1 MFNISRKLRIDPK
14 PERLNK
20 MGLILAFLVFV
31 SLLLVWEFLFAKE
44 LSNNESGYSEQ
55 SYSSSESDVWY
66 GDKPDAIEQQSI
78 EKQLLH
84 APDAI
89 EQKPVKEPT
98 EDKNALYRE
107 IFSQGIGVKFKLSS
121 NADRL
126 LGGSTFSA
134 DSSYK
139 DEKLAISSLLSG
151 DGVQDPLKN
160 KLLENTENKI
170 NEYLDEQV
178 MQPRS
183 AYELKVGSVI
193 PALLITSIDSDLPG
207 EILGQVREDVFDSSS
222 GKHLLVPKGTK
233 LFGKYN
239 SSIAY
244 GQERLLV
251 VWDRLIFPSGAS
263 LTLNGMPGV
272 SPSGQAGFEA
282 DVNNHYLR
290 VFGSAILMSVITS
303 GVQLSQ
309 PQESRFGT
317 GPSTQQTLAANLGQN
332 IGEVSAE
339 MTRRNLNIQP
349 TLRQKYGYRFN
360 VMVTKDIVFPGKYRS

>member
-1 MFNISRKLRIDPK
+1 MYFFSKKLRMDPK

-20 MGLILAFLVFV
+20 MGLVLSFSVFI
-31 SLLLVWEFLFAKE
+31 LLLVVWEVLFARE
-44 LSNNESGYSEQ
+44 LSSEESISSEQ
-55 SYSSSESDVWY
+55 FYSTAQVDSWY
-66 GDKPDAIEQQSI
+66 GDKPDVIDQQQKKKEPELIPSLVEQ
-78 EKQLLH
+78 K
-84 APDAI
+84 PI
-89 EQKPVKEPT
+89 EQKAEQN
-98 EDKNALYRE
+98 ELYQE
-107 IFSQGIGVKFKLSS
+107 IFSKGIGIKFKLSS
-121 NADRL
+121 NADQLWGDKMGNQESSLKNENLFNVSGGQKNDPESL
-126 LGGSTFSA
+126 L
-134 DSSYK
+134 K
-139 DEKLAISSLLSG
+139 EKLI
-151 DGVQDPLKN
+151 K
-160 KLLENTENKI
+160 NTESKI

-183 AYELKVGSVI
+183 PYELKVGSVI

-207 EILGQVREDVFDSSS
+207 EILGQVREDVFDSTS
-222 GKHLLVPKGTK
+222 GRHLLVPKGTK
-233 LFGKYN
+233 IFGKYD

-251 VWDRLIFPSGAS
+251 VWNRLIFPSGAS

-290 VFGSAILMSVITS
+290 VFGSAILMSVITA

-309 PQESRFGT
+309 PQESRFGAA
-317 GPSTQQTLAANLGQN
+317 PSTQQTLAANLGQN

-349 TLRQKYGYRFN
+349 TLNQKYGYRFN
-360 VMVTKDIVFPGKYRS
+360 IMVTKDIVFPDAYSEG